1 MSAAPD
7 WSDCPDPQTVFLRL
21 WREVSTWRSHRRAA
35 NQAHTPEVQTK
46 LQNSLMSAATA
57 TQAVAALQ
65 AEMAVLWPVFAIS
78 EANRLHQED
87 GLLLDAML
95 AIDAVFIRVH
105 PRTVRLAPGISSAD
119 IPVWLSDAAENR
131 TLTGAYANDVELRL
145 IARGPLSRQARSVAD
160 TNAESLTHRFLALTA
175 APFATKL
182 DDHQTIAIACTVIG
196 QSAARGVPPSR
207 PGKEVIGFAPLAET
221 DSDLRY
227 RERRDDTGQKFL
239 DVVVTPGVD
248 LAHRLS
254 EVVARL
260 GPLDL
265 LVAPELTLDDE
276 ASARFAASLSGVSG
290 APRLSIAGS
299 GPRGAADADGRR
311 FNGASAYNALGAPLW
326 SHDKVWP
333 YGMGEH
339 QVETC
344 NLFGV
349 EEGQLLMED
358 IQAGSSLTVADVDG
372 FGRVLVL
379 ICQDFQIKPAVADII
394 RTYQPDW
401 VVVPIMDRGVSSG
414 RWMHKT
420 AYDLSELSP
429 ARFVVVSSLALAER
443 SKAADYPDTPVALLV
458 GPATISREERE
469 GGGADRAVAILGC
482 SETAP
487 QCGKIGWNDPA
498 AGWKTTSLTT
508 V

>member
-7 WSDCPDPQTVFLRL
+7 WSDCQDPQTVFLRL
-21 WREVSTWRSHRRAA
+21 WRHVSAWPSHRRAA

-46 LQNSLMSAATA
+46 LQNSLMSATTA
-57 TQAVAALQ
+57 AQAVAALQ
-65 AEMAVLWPVFAIS
+65 AEMAVLWPVFATS
-78 EANRLHQED
+78 DANRLHQED

-95 AIDAVFIRVH
+95 AIDTVFSRVH
-105 PRTVRLAPGISSAD
+105 PRTVRLVPGTPSAN
-119 IPVWLSDAAENR
+119 IPSWLNNAAENR
-131 TLTGAYANDVELRL
+131 TLSGSYADDDEYRL

-160 TNAESLTHRFLALTA
+160 INAESLTHRFLALTA
-175 APFATKL
+175 APFVTKL
-182 DDHQTIAIACTVIG
+182 NDHQPVSIACTVIG
-196 QSAARGVPPSR
+196 QSAARGVPPSK
-207 PGKEVIGFAPLAET
+207 PGKEIVGFAPLAEM
-221 DSDLRY
+221 DSDLHY
-227 RERRDDTGQKFL
+227 RERRDEKGQKFL
-239 DVVVTPGVD
+239 DVVVAPGVD

-265 LVAPELTLDDE
+265 LVAPELTLDAE
-276 ASARFAASLSGVSG
+276 ASARFAAGLPGLPG

-299 GPRGAADADGRR
+299 GPRGVADAAGRR
-311 FNGASAYNALGAPLW
+311 FNGASAYNALGASLW
-326 SHDKVWP
+326 SHDKAWP

-339 QVETC
+339 QVEIC
-344 NLFGV
+344 RLFDV

-358 IQAGSSLTVADVDG
+358 IQTGSSLTVADVDG

-420 AYDLSELSP
+420 AYDLSELSS

-458 GPATISREERE
+458 GPATVSREERE

-487 QCGKIGWNDPA
+487 QCGKISWNDPA
-498 AGWKTTSLTT
+498 AGWKTTSLT
-508 V
+508 VV